1 MSEAKSTTENG
12 ESVPLAAVVAF
23 LKHHLHDVRNDLN
36 ALNLEAMLLDVYVTD
51 REGTESVQR
60 IQDLLHQSAG
70 RLGALSRK
78 FSEAAPSADTLSA
91 QFVLTSWRDEWN
103 SGGAAPQIT
112 WETSSVQANVKADP
126 VHLTEIFREW
136 LSNAKQYGS
145 VSAIITLTPGD
156 SGELVFRLT
165 EPKSEPVDTAAWG
178 LQPFARPR
186 RGSYGLGIWRVQ
198 TLVKANGGTWKQYYA
213 PAEGCLVSE
222 LRLPVA
228 QA

>member
-1 MSEAKSTTENG
+1 MPEAKSTTDAG
-12 ESVPLAAVVAF
+12 EAVPLAAVVAF

-36 ALNLEAMLLDVYVTD
+36 ALNLEAMLLDVYVTGS
-51 REGTESVQR
+51 EGAQSVRR
-60 IQDLLHQSAG
+60 IQELLHQSAG

-78 FSEAAPSADTLSA
+78 FSEASPSVDTVSA

-112 WETSSVQANVKADP
+112 WEASSVQANVKADP
-126 VHLTEIFREW
+126 VHLAEIFREW
-136 LSNAKQYGS
+136 LSNAKQYS
-145 VSAIITLTPGD
+145 SPSATVTLTPAD
-156 SGELVFRLT
+156 NGEVLFRLT
-165 EPKSEPVDTAAWG
+165 EPKMEPVDTTGWG

-186 RGSYGLGIWRVQ
+186 RGSYGLGIWRVR
-198 TLVKANGGTWKQYYA
+198 TLVKVNGGTWKQYYA
-213 PAEGCLVSE
+213 PDEGCLVSE